1 MKSFFLRVIISLII
15 GFFFILII
23 YKFVNYSNKFLSAVI
38 TGNLCALFY
47 VVSGFFSYYYAS
59 KFRQQ
64 AFSRVFLFSVIGRF
78 LMVLA
83 AMALIVKFT
92 NIDTEIFIVSFFI
105 WYFVFQILE
114 VLSLKQILTRKT

>member
-1 MKSFFLRVIISLII
+1 MKSFFLRIIISLII

-23 YKFVNYSNKFLSAVI
+23 YKFVNYSDNFLHAVI

-59 KFRQQ
+59 KFKQH
-64 AFSRVFLFSVIGRF
+64 AFTRLFLFSVIGRF
-78 LMVLA
+78 LIVLCV
-83 AMALIVKFT
+83 MALIVKFT
-92 NIDTEIFIVSFFI
+92 TIDTEIFIVSFFI
-105 WYFVFQILE
+105 WYFIFQILE